1 MADINGR
8 WQNDP
13 VLGKGFYGALVVLG
27 VGVDGAVWYRWQ
39 IRPNGPWGGDW
50 GRLPDEFVPSIT
62 WHEPAIFDPIT
73 SRPSVVLNESRL
85 WVFLRSA
92 RGRILYI
99 RQDST
104 ESGWSDWRSIGG
116 IVEGGDPVVGNPVAV
131 SSNNRILIFARGR
144 DGDLLSKFQRSP
156 GADEWEGWTSWGGL
170 LSGDPCPISDAA
182 ASRQLLVYVRGLD
195 QQIWVKGRT
204 VSPSANIAWTLLN
217 CPGDTGSLLSGSPV
231 PGPTFVAWRGID
243 GRYRIKEQI
252 SSTSGIPHSP
262 CQVEEFAMAGDPV
275 HYVHPNGRRDIFWRA
290 PDGGLM
296 HRFRSTSGSW
306 TGPLRIAEGMLG
318 QPIVNT
324 SEDGRVEIIYRRGRS
339 GELFHIFQTV
349 RYGAF
354 SS

>member
-1 MADINGR
+1 MGYINGR

-13 VLGKGFYGALVVLG
+13 VLGKGFFGALIVLG

-39 IRPNGPWGGDW
+39 RAPNGPWGDDW
-50 GRLPDEFVPSIT
+50 GRLPDEFVAVAYR
-62 WHEPAIFDPIT
+62 EPAIFDPVT
-73 SRPSVVLNESRL
+73 SRPSVVLNDDRL

-104 ESGWSDWRSIGG
+104 ESGWSNWRSIGG
-116 IVEGGDPVVGNPVAV
+116 IVEGGDPVIGNPVAV
-131 SSNNRILIFARGR
+131 SSDNRILVFARGR
-144 DGDLLSKFQRSP
+144 DGDLLSKSQRGL
-156 GADEWEGWTSWGGL
+156 GADHWDEWISWGGL
-170 LSGDPCPISDAA
+170 LSGDPCPISDAV

-195 QQIWVKGRT
+195 QQIWVKGHA
-204 VSPSANIAWTLLN
+204 VAPSVDIAWTALD
-217 CPGDTGSLLSGSPV
+217 CPNDPGALLSGSPV

-243 GRYRIKEQI
+243 GRYRIKEQLT
-252 SSTSGIPHSP
+252 SRSGIPDSP
-262 CQVEEFAMAGDPV
+262 CQVEFEMAGDPV
-275 HYVHPNGRRDIFWRA
+275 HCVHPNGNRDVFWRA

-296 HRFRSTSGSW
+296 RRFGPVAGSGIEP
-306 TGPLRIAEGMLG
+306 TRIADGVLG

-324 SEDGRVEIIYRRGRS
+324 SEDGRVEIIYRRGIS
-339 GELFHIFQTV
+339 GELFHIFQLY